1 MARNSNG
8 QSALVKHLR
17 VLDAFGPWHPFL
29 TCTQIAET
37 SGIPKSTTHR
47 LLVELVREGLVEEL
61 PDRTYRLGVRLWEL
75 GSRTPGALG
84 VKEVARPWLTAVH
97 ERVGQHAQ
105 LGVLSGL
112 DVLFVD
118 RISAPDAIVC
128 ATLIGGRLPLHASS
142 AGLVLLAG
150 ADNAGLLS
158 RIARQGIEPLT
169 AAGIRDGAQLR
180 TAVRQVA
187 ADGFAVTSGHVYPG
201 SRGIAVPVK
210 GPLGDVYA
218 AMGVVI
224 PSGATPVRPVVEILQ
239 WAAARTTQALAEL
252 HAAAPDEEIPARG
265 APVYSGVSSQ
275 SLCFLTGSPR
285 HRR

>member
-8 QSALVKHLR
+8 QSALVKPLR
-17 VLDAFGPWHPFL
+17 VLDAFDTWHPFL

-84 VKEVARPWLTAVH
+84 VREVARPWLAAVH

-118 RISAPDAIVC
+118 RLSAPDA
-128 ATLIGGRLPLHASS
+128 
-142 AGLVLLAG
+142 
-150 ADNAGLLS
+150 
-158 RIARQGIEPLT
+158 
-169 AAGIRDGAQLR
+169 
-180 TAVRQVA
+180 
-187 ADGFAVTSGHVYPG
+187 
-201 SRGIAVPVK
+201 
-210 GPLGDVYA
+210 
-218 AMGVVI
+218 VV
-224 PSGATPVRPVVEILQ
+224 
-239 WAAARTTQALAEL
+239 
-252 HAAAPDEEIPARG
+252 
-265 APVYSGVSSQ
+265 
-275 SLCFLTGSPR
+275 
-285 HRR
+285 